1 MIILQATFQKNL
13 NNVCV
18 FGMSDKSSITN
29 SLPNSPI
36 HTSTSANNNNNSSIN
51 GNNGCN
57 KSPTLLK
64 NSNSNSST
72 GLINGSNNNGP
83 PSLCNANG
91 NNNNNTCSANRNV
104 LDNESPCFRMDADVP
119 FGEKEPDPDNIKMFV
134 GQVPKSMDEAQ
145 LREMFEEY
153 GPVHSINV
161 LRDKATGISK
171 GCCFVTFY
179 TRRAA
184 LKAQDALHN
193 VKTLNGMYH
202 PIQMKPADSE
212 NRNGKCG
219 R

>member
-1 MIILQATFQKNL
+1 MFRTDAAGFLGNRRLIFDYAPKSDLYIDA
-13 NNVCV
+13 
-18 FGMSDKSSITN
+18 FGMSDKSSTTN

-36 HTSTSANNNNNSSIN
+36 HSNNNSLLNNNNTSLCNHNIPNSNNNNN
-51 GNNGCN
+51 
-57 KSPTLLK
+57 
-64 NSNSNSST
+64 
-72 GLINGSNNNGP
+72 NNNNVTSNTNP
-83 PSLCNANG
+83 N

-104 LDNESPCFRMDADVP
+104 VDDDSCFRMDADTP

-193 VKTLNGMYH
+193 VKTLNGSSAQFCKK
-202 PIQMKPADSE
+202 IL
-212 NRNGKCG
+212 
-219 R
+219 